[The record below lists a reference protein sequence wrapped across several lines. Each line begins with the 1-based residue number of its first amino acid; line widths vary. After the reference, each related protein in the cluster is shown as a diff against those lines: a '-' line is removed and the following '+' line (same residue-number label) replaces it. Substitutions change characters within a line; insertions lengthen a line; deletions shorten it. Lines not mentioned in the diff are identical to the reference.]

1 MAKKRRLR
9 SVCAPHSASPGT
21 SIGPKL
27 SVVDFM
33 LKDKVVLVTGAASG
47 IGRAIALVAARE
59 VAHLVLADL
68 DPHTGNE
75 TLRLVQALGTEAL
88 FATSDVGQPD
98 DAQALV
104 DQALAHFGRLDVACN
119 NAGIGGPS
127 ALLADYPLD
136 DWAQVINVNLSG
148 VFYGMRC
155 QIPAILRN
163 GGGAIVNVASIL
175 GAVGFA
181 TAAAYTAA
189 KHGVLGLT
197 QAAALEYSGQGL
209 RINAV
214 GPGFI
219 RTPMISALDADPAV
233 HAALVAAHPIGRL
246 GLPEEVAELVV
257 WLASTRASFV
267 TGSYHPVD
275 GGYLAR

>member
-1 MAKKRRLR
+1 
-9 SVCAPHSASPGT
+9 
-21 SIGPKL
+21 
-27 SVVDFM
+27 M

-47 IGRAIALVAARE
+47 IGRSIALVAARE
-59 VAHLVLADL
+59 GAHLVLADL
-68 DPHTGNE
+68 DPHAGNE
-75 TLRLVQALGTEAL
+75 TLRRVQALGNDAL
-88 FATSDVGQPD
+88 FAVSDVGQPD

-104 DQALAHFGRLDVACN
+104 DQAMAHFGRLDVACN
-119 NAGIGGPS
+119 NAGIGG
-127 ALLADYPLD
+127 AAAMLADYPLD
-136 DWAQVINVNLSG
+136 AWEQVINVNLSG
-148 VFYGMRC
+148 VFYGMRS
-155 QIPAILRN
+155 QIPALLRG

-197 QAAALEYSGQGL
+197 QAAALEYSAKGL
-209 RINAV
+209 RINVV

-219 RTPMISALDADPAV
+219 QTPMISALDADPAV

-246 GLPEEVAELVV
+246 GLPDEVAELVV

-267 TGSYHPVD
+267 TGAYYPID